1 MKNNFFSIVLIN
13 QKSKQSF
20 SINLSKWKIYLIL
33 ALLVGIFLSY
43 IIFLYQIYYQIPTI
57 KQHAIIHNN
66 RNDISALLRQLKN
79 DSLITDST
87 LLKYQLLNEYNTWNT
102 IAPTIKPVD
111 GIITRGI
118 NLNKIH
124 YGVDIAAS
132 FKSNIH
138 ATQDGVVILSDKTQS
153 LGNTIIIAHPNN
165 YYSIYGHLHKIKCK
179 VRDFV
184 ETGQIIGLVGQA
196 DNNEGPHLH
205 FEIWKNNII
214 IDPRNL
220 IKEYKENDVSIQE

>member
-57 KQHAIIHNN
+57 KQHSIIHNN

-87 LLKYQLLNEYNTWNT
+87 LLNT
-102 IAPTIKPVD
+102 
-111 GIITRGI
+111 
-118 NLNKIH
+118 L
-124 YGVDIAAS
+124 
-132 FKSNIH
+132 
-138 ATQDGVVILSDKTQS
+138 
-153 LGNTIIIAHPNN
+153 
-165 YYSIYGHLHKIKCK
+165 
-179 VRDFV
+179 
-184 ETGQIIGLVGQA
+184 
-196 DNNEGPHLH
+196 
-205 FEIWKNNII
+205 
-214 IDPRNL
+214 
-220 IKEYKENDVSIQE
+220 